1 MGKNILV
8 VEPDQQFCKLIVPVL
23 ESRGHKVVQ
32 AASGDEATAKVIGE
46 SFDMIVL
53 GAPFVQVASP
63 AGNVSNSDGTKDEKD
78 NTESDGVGWL
88 AQLRATSNRT
98 PVVYVASSQA
108 ALQANKGRLERELG
122 VVLSLHKPIIP
133 FVFGA
138 QLEGK
143 LSVDDTQA
151 AKLKDFETMFLALVS
166 KYARML
172 PTKLNDLSTAIEKS
186 KADPSD
192 ASLVAEVRSQA
203 HKVKGTGGSLGFR
216 QVAECMQFI
225 ENAATTLYDL
235 PPGEQKLLW
244 SEVDRKLVDAK
255 VLGEQEAA
263 DVASVV
269 NAKEEALP
277 TEDAPA
283 SMARILVVD
292 SDDVFLDIV
301 EDLGKQRLVEIVRA
315 KTFKEALDRA
325 CILPLDAA
333 LINVLAETPEESFKL
348 ARELRNLPGYETLPL
363 AFISGN
369 ALVKDRVEAAHA
381 GASLYLDKPLESDSL
396 EKAVEHLVAIRTGGR
411 PRLLLVDDD
420 EFFANTIALVLRN
433 EGVIV
438 RILNDPN
445 KILEEM
451 QNFPPEMLLLDVMM
465 PGITGFEVCRM
476 LRQIPRWQ
484 DLPIVFLTGQTGV
497 ENRVEAFRSGGDDY
511 LPKPVVNEELLTRV
525 KVRLD
530 RARLLKDRS
539 DKDTITGLLL
549 RRAFSEQLAQLL
561 ADGQRN
567 KTAFTI
573 CLLDVDHFKKV
584 NDTYGHL
591 AGDKVLAGLG
601 QLLARRFRVED
612 LRGRWGGEE
621 FILGFRRE
629 SKETMHAAVS
639 RVLKEFREMVF
650 TGDKGEEFNVS
661 FSGGLAS
668 YPEDG
673 ESVYE
678 LIQTADLRLY
688 EAKKQGRNRIIVSHQ
703 ENPERVPH

>member
-1 MGKNILV
+1 MGKNILL
-8 VEPDQQFCKLIVPVL
+8 VEQDKSFCKLIVPVL
-23 ESRGHKVVQ
+23 EGRGHKVFQ
-32 AASGDEATAKVIGE
+32 AETGKEGKTTIQKENLDMVLLGSPLPDDNCFDWLTA
-46 SFDMIVL
+46 
-53 GAPFVQVASP
+53 
-63 AGNVSNSDGTKDEKD
+63 
-78 NTESDGVGWL
+78 
-88 AQLRATSNRT
+88 LRATGNKV
-98 PVVYVASSQA
+98 PVTFIASSQPE
-108 ALQANKGRLERELG
+108 LHANRDRLERELG
-122 VVLSLHKPIIP
+122 VVLAVNKPVIP

-143 LSVDDTQA
+143 LNPEDAQSG
-151 AKLKDFETMFLALVS
+151 KLKDFETMFLALVS

-172 PTKLNDLSTAIEKS
+172 PAKLEDLAVAINKS
-186 KADPSD
+186 KEDPEDS
-192 ASLVAEVRSQA
+192 SLLAEVRSQA
-203 HKVKGTGGSLGFR
+203 HKIKGTGGSLGFR
-216 QVAECMQFI
+216 QVSECMLFI
-225 ENAATTLYDL
+225 EHAAATMHEK
-235 PPGEQKLLW
+235 PAKEQLALW
-244 SEVDRKLVDAK
+244 ADVDRKLADAK
-255 VLGEQEAA
+255 ILGEKEAQ

-269 NAKEEALP
+269 NAKEE
-277 TEDAPA
+277 ESQSEEAPA

-292 SDDVFLDIV
+292 SDDGFLDIV
-301 EDLGKQRLVEIVRA
+301 EELGKQRLVEIVRA
-315 KTFKEALDRA
+315 KTFREALDRA

-333 LINVLAETPEESFKL
+333 LINVHAEAPEESFKL

-411 PRLLLVDDD
+411 PRILLVDDD
-420 EFFANTIALVLRN
+420 EFFANTIALILRN

-438 RILNDPN
+438 RILTDPN
-445 KILEEM
+445 KILEVM
-451 QNFPPEMLLLDVMM
+451 QDFPPELLLLDVMM

-497 ENRVEAFRSGGDDY
+497 ENRLEAFRSGGDDY

-530 RARLLKDRS
+530 RARMLKDRS

-567 KTAFTI
+567 KSVFTI
-573 CLLDVDHFKKV
+573 CLLDVDKFKNV

-629 SKETMHAAVS
+629 SKETMHAAIN
-639 RVLKEFREMVF
+639 RVLAEFREMIF
-650 TGDKGEEFNVS
+650 TGDDGQEFKCS
-661 FSGGLAS
+661 FSGGMAS

-673 ESVYE
+673 ESIYE
-678 LIQTADLRLY
+678 LIQTADARLY
-688 EAKKQGRNRIIVSHQ
+688 EAKKQGRNRIILSHQ
-703 ENPERVPH
+703 PNTEKSPATT

>member
-1 MGKNILV
+1 MGKNILL
-8 VEPDQQFCKLIVPVL
+8 VEQDKSFCKLIVPVL
-23 ESRGHKVVQ
+23 EGRGHKVLV
-32 AASGDEATAKVIGE
+32 AASGMEGKGLIQKENLDMVILCAPLPDDNGFDWLTA
-46 SFDMIVL
+46 
-53 GAPFVQVASP
+53 
-63 AGNVSNSDGTKDEKD
+63 
-78 NTESDGVGWL
+78 
-88 AQLRATSNRT
+88 LRATGNKV
-98 PVVYVASSQA
+98 PVTFIASSQPE
-108 ALQANKGRLERELG
+108 LHANKDRLERELG
-122 VVLSLHKPIIP
+122 VVLAVSKPVIP

-143 LSVDDTQA
+143 ISPDDAQTG
-151 AKLKDFETMFLALVS
+151 KLKDFETMFLMLVS

-172 PTKLNDLSTAIEKS
+172 PAKLEDLAVAINKS
-186 KADPSD
+186 KEDPED
-192 ASLVAEVRSQA
+192 ASLIAEVRSQA
-203 HKVKGTGGSLGFR
+203 HKIKGTGGSLGFR
-216 QVAECMQFI
+216 QVSECMLFI
-225 ENAATTLYDL
+225 EHAAQTMHEK
-235 PPGEQKLLW
+235 PEKEQIALW
-244 SEVDRKLVDAK
+244 ADVDRKLVDARIM
-255 VLGEQEAA
+255 GEKEAQ

-269 NAKEEALP
+269 SAKEGQGQAE
-277 TEDAPA
+277 EAPA

-292 SDDVFLDIV
+292 SDDGFLDIV
-301 EDLGKQRLVEIVRA
+301 EELGKQRLVEIVRA
-315 KTFKEALDRA
+315 KTFREALDRA

-333 LINVLAETPEESFKL
+333 LINVLADTPDESFRL

-363 AFISGN
+363 AFISAS

-411 PRLLLVDDD
+411 PRILLVDDD
-420 EFFANTIALVLRN
+420 EFFANTIALILRN

-438 RILNDPN
+438 RILTDPN
-445 KILEEM
+445 KILEVM
-451 QNFPPEMLLLDVMM
+451 QDFPPELLLLDVMM

-497 ENRVEAFRSGGDDY
+497 ENRLEAFRSGGDDY

-530 RARLLKDRS
+530 RARMLKDRS

-567 KTAFTI
+567 KTVFTI
-573 CLLDVDHFKKV
+573 CLLDVDKFKNV

-629 SKETMHAAVS
+629 SKETMHAAIN
-639 RVLKEFREMVF
+639 RVLAEFREMIF
-650 TGDKGEEFNVS
+650 TGDDGQEFKVS
-661 FSGGLAS
+661 FSGGMAS

-678 LIQTADLRLY
+678 LIQTADARLY
-688 EAKKQGRNRIIVSHQ
+688 EAKKQGRNRIVLSHQ
-703 ENPERVPH
+703 TDPEKSATAKT

>member
-1 MGKNILV
+1 MGKNILL
-8 VEPDQQFCKLIVPVL
+8 VEQDKSFCKLIVPVL
-23 ESRGHKVVQ
+23 EGRGHKVIQVD
-32 AASGDEATAKVIGE
+32 SGKEGKGVIQKE
-46 SFDMIVL
+46 NLDMVLL
-53 GAPFVQVASP
+53 GAPLP
-63 AGNVSNSDGTKDEKD
+63 DD
-78 NTESDGVGWL
+78 NCFDWL
-88 AQLRATSNRT
+88 TALRATGNKI
-98 PVVYVASSQA
+98 PVTFIASSQPE
-108 ALQANKGRLERELG
+108 LHANRERLERELG
-122 VVLSLHKPIIP
+122 VVLAVNKPVIP

-143 LSVDDTQA
+143 LSPEDPQSS
-151 AKLKDFETMFLALVS
+151 KLKDFETMFLALVS

-172 PTKLNDLSTAIEKS
+172 PSKLEDLAVAINKS
-186 KADPSD
+186 KEDPED
-192 ASLVAEVRSQA
+192 ASLLAEVRSQA
-203 HKVKGTGGSLGFR
+203 HKIKGTGGSLGFR
-216 QVAECMQFI
+216 QVSECMLFI
-225 ENAATTLYDL
+225 EHAAATMHEK
-235 PPGEQKLLW
+235 PAAEQMSIW
-244 SEVDRKLVDAK
+244 ADVDRKLADAK
-255 VLGEQEAA
+255 ILGEKEAQ

-269 NAKEEALP
+269 NAKEE
-277 TEDAPA
+277 EGQSEEAPA

-292 SDDVFLDIV
+292 SDDGFLDIV
-301 EDLGKQRLVEIVRA
+301 EELGKQRLVEIVRA
-315 KTFKEALDRA
+315 KTFREALDRA

-333 LINVLAETPEESFKL
+333 LINVHAEVPDESFKL

-411 PRLLLVDDD
+411 PRILLVDDD
-420 EFFANTIALVLRN
+420 EFFANTIALILRN
-433 EGVIV
+433 EGVVV
-438 RILNDPN
+438 RILTDPN
-445 KILEEM
+445 KILEVM
-451 QNFPPEMLLLDVMM
+451 QDFPPELLLLDVMM

-497 ENRVEAFRSGGDDY
+497 ENRLEAFRSGGDDY

-530 RARLLKDRS
+530 RARMLKDRS

-567 KTAFTI
+567 KSVFTI
-573 CLLDVDHFKKV
+573 CLLDVDKFKNV

-629 SKETMHAAVS
+629 SKETMHAAIN
-639 RVLKEFREMVF
+639 RVLAEFREMVF
-650 TGDKGEEFNVS
+650 NGDDGQEFKCS
-661 FSGGLAS
+661 FSGGMAS

-673 ESVYE
+673 ESIYE
-678 LIQTADLRLY
+678 LIQTADARLY
-688 EAKKQGRNRIIVSHQ
+688 EAKKQGRNRIILSHQ
-703 ENPERVPH
+703 PNPEKSTATT

>member
-1 MGKNILV
+1 MGKNILL
-8 VEPDQQFCKLIVPVL
+8 VEQDKSFCKLIVPVL
-23 ESRGHKVVQ
+23 EGRGHKVIQVD
-32 AASGDEATAKVIGE
+32 SGKEGKGVIQKE
-46 SFDMIVL
+46 NLDMVLL
-53 GAPFVQVASP
+53 GAPLP
-63 AGNVSNSDGTKDEKD
+63 DD
-78 NTESDGVGWL
+78 NCFDWL
-88 AQLRATSNRT
+88 TALRATGNKI
-98 PVVYVASSQA
+98 PVTFIASSQPE
-108 ALQANKGRLERELG
+108 LHANRERLERELG
-122 VVLSLHKPIIP
+122 VVLAVNKPVIP

-143 LSVDDTQA
+143 LSPEDPQSS
-151 AKLKDFETMFLALVS
+151 KLKDFETMFLALVS

-172 PTKLNDLSTAIEKS
+172 PSKLEDLAVAINKS
-186 KADPSD
+186 KEDPED
-192 ASLVAEVRSQA
+192 ASLLAEVRSQA
-203 HKVKGTGGSLGFR
+203 HKIKGTGGSLGFR
-216 QVAECMQFI
+216 QVSECMLFI
-225 ENAATTLYDL
+225 EHAAATMHEK
-235 PPGEQKLLW
+235 PASEQMSTW
-244 SEVDRKLVDAK
+244 ADVDRKLADAK
-255 VLGEQEAA
+255 ILGEKEAQ

-269 NAKEEALP
+269 SAKEE
-277 TEDAPA
+277 EGQSEEAPA

-292 SDDVFLDIV
+292 SDDGFLDIV
-301 EDLGKQRLVEIVRA
+301 EELGKQRLVEIVRA
-315 KTFKEALDRA
+315 KTFREALDRA

-333 LINVLAETPEESFKL
+333 LINVHAEVPDESFKL

-411 PRLLLVDDD
+411 PRILLVDDD
-420 EFFANTIALVLRN
+420 EFFANTIALILRN
-433 EGVIV
+433 EGVVV
-438 RILNDPN
+438 RILTDPN
-445 KILEEM
+445 KILEVM
-451 QNFPPEMLLLDVMM
+451 QDFPPELLLLDVMM

-497 ENRVEAFRSGGDDY
+497 ENRLEAFRSGGDDY

-530 RARLLKDRS
+530 RARMLKDRS

-567 KTAFTI
+567 KSVFTI
-573 CLLDVDHFKKV
+573 CLLDVDKFKNV

-629 SKETMHAAVS
+629 SKETMHAAIN
-639 RVLKEFREMVF
+639 RVLAEFREMVF
-650 TGDKGEEFNVS
+650 NGDDGQEFKCS
-661 FSGGLAS
+661 FSGGMAS

-673 ESVYE
+673 ESIYE
-678 LIQTADLRLY
+678 LIQTADARLY
-688 EAKKQGRNRIIVSHQ
+688 EAKKQGRNRIILSHQ
-703 ENPERVPH
+703 PNPEKSTATP

>member
-1 MGKNILV
+1 MGKNILL
-8 VEPDQQFCKLIVPVL
+8 VEQDKSFCKLIVPVL
-23 ESRGHKVVQ
+23 EGRGHKVIQVD
-32 AASGDEATAKVIGE
+32 SGKEGKGVIQKE
-46 SFDMIVL
+46 NLDMVLL
-53 GAPFVQVASP
+53 GAPLP
-63 AGNVSNSDGTKDEKD
+63 DD
-78 NTESDGVGWL
+78 NCFDWL
-88 AQLRATSNRT
+88 TALRATGNKI
-98 PVVYVASSQA
+98 PVTFIASSQPE
-108 ALQANKGRLERELG
+108 LHANRERLERELG
-122 VVLSLHKPIIP
+122 VVLAVNKPVIP

-143 LSVDDTQA
+143 LSPEDPQSS
-151 AKLKDFETMFLALVS
+151 KLKDFETMFLALVS

-172 PTKLNDLSTAIEKS
+172 PSKLEDLAVAINKS
-186 KADPSD
+186 KEDPED
-192 ASLVAEVRSQA
+192 ASLLAEVRSQA
-203 HKVKGTGGSLGFR
+203 HKIKGTGGSLGFR
-216 QVAECMQFI
+216 QVSECMLFI
-225 ENAATTLYDL
+225 EHAAATMHEK
-235 PPGEQKLLW
+235 PAAEQMSIW
-244 SEVDRKLVDAK
+244 ADVDRKLADAK
-255 VLGEQEAA
+255 ILGEKEAQ

-269 NAKEEALP
+269 NAKEE
-277 TEDAPA
+277 EGQSEEAPA

-292 SDDVFLDIV
+292 SDDGFLDIV
-301 EDLGKQRLVEIVRA
+301 EELGKQRLVEIVRA
-315 KTFKEALDRA
+315 KTFREALDRA

-333 LINVLAETPEESFKL
+333 LINVHAEVPDESFKL

-411 PRLLLVDDD
+411 PRILLVDDD
-420 EFFANTIALVLRN
+420 EFFANTIALILRN
-433 EGVIV
+433 EGVVV
-438 RILNDPN
+438 RILTDPN
-445 KILEEM
+445 KILEVM
-451 QNFPPEMLLLDVMM
+451 QDFPPELLLLDVMM

-497 ENRVEAFRSGGDDY
+497 ENRLEAFRSGGDDY

-530 RARLLKDRS
+530 RARMLKDRS

-567 KTAFTI
+567 KSVFTI
-573 CLLDVDHFKKV
+573 CLLDVDKFKNV

-629 SKETMHAAVS
+629 SKETMHAAIN
-639 RVLKEFREMVF
+639 RVLAEFREMVF
-650 TGDKGEEFNVS
+650 NGDDGQEFKCS
-661 FSGGLAS
+661 FSGGMAS

-673 ESVYE
+673 ESIYE
-678 LIQTADLRLY
+678 LIQTADARLY
-688 EAKKQGRNRIIVSHQ
+688 EAKKQGRNRIILSHQ
-703 ENPERVPH
+703 PNPEKSTATP

>member
-1 MGKNILV
+1 
-8 VEPDQQFCKLIVPVL
+8 
-23 ESRGHKVVQ
+23 
-32 AASGDEATAKVIGE
+32 
-46 SFDMIVL
+46 
-53 GAPFVQVASP
+53 
-63 AGNVSNSDGTKDEKD
+63 
-78 NTESDGVGWL
+78 
-88 AQLRATSNRT
+88 
-98 PVVYVASSQA
+98 
-108 ALQANKGRLERELG
+108 
-122 VVLSLHKPIIP
+122 
-133 FVFGA
+133 
-138 QLEGK
+138 
-143 LSVDDTQA
+143 
-151 AKLKDFETMFLALVS
+151 MFLALVS

-172 PTKLNDLSTAIEKS
+172 PAKLEDLAVAINKS
-186 KADPSD
+186 KEDPEDS
-192 ASLVAEVRSQA
+192 SLLAEVRSQA
-203 HKVKGTGGSLGFR
+203 HKIKGTGGSLGFR
-216 QVAECMQFI
+216 QVSECMLFI
-225 ENAATTLYDL
+225 EHAAATMHEK
-235 PPGEQKLLW
+235 PVKEQLALW
-244 SEVDRKLVDAK
+244 ADVDRKLADAK
-255 VLGEQEAA
+255 ILGEKEAQ

-269 NAKEEALP
+269 NAKEE
-277 TEDAPA
+277 ESQSEEAPA

-292 SDDVFLDIV
+292 SDDGFLDIV
-301 EDLGKQRLVEIVRA
+301 EELGKQRLVEIVRA
-315 KTFKEALDRA
+315 KTFREALDRA

-333 LINVLAETPEESFKL
+333 LINVHAEAPEESFKL

-411 PRLLLVDDD
+411 PRILLVDDD
-420 EFFANTIALVLRN
+420 EFFANTIALILRN

-438 RILNDPN
+438 RILTDPN
-445 KILEEM
+445 KILEVM
-451 QNFPPEMLLLDVMM
+451 QDFPPELLLLDVMM

-497 ENRVEAFRSGGDDY
+497 ENRLEAFRSGGDDY

-530 RARLLKDRS
+530 RARMLKDRS

-567 KTAFTI
+567 KSVFTI
-573 CLLDVDHFKKV
+573 CLLDVDKFKNV

-629 SKETMHAAVS
+629 SKETMHAAIN
-639 RVLKEFREMVF
+639 RVLAEFREMIF
-650 TGDKGEEFNVS
+650 TGDDGQEFKCS
-661 FSGGLAS
+661 FSGGMAS

-673 ESVYE
+673 ESIYE
-678 LIQTADLRLY
+678 LIQTADARLY
-688 EAKKQGRNRIIVSHQ
+688 EAKKQGRNRIILSHQ
-703 ENPERVPH
+703 PNTEKSPATT

>member
-1 MGKNILV
+1 MGKNILL
-8 VEPDQQFCKLIVPVL
+8 VEQDKSFCKLIVPVL
-23 ESRGHKVVQ
+23 EGRGHKVFQ
-32 AASGDEATAKVIGE
+32 AESGKEGKETIQKENLDMVI
-46 SFDMIVL
+46 L
-53 GAPFVQVASP
+53 GAPLP
-63 AGNVSNSDGTKDEKD
+63 DD
-78 NTESDGVGWL
+78 NGFDWL
-88 AQLRATSNRT
+88 TALRATGNKV
-98 PVVYVASSQA
+98 PVTFIAASQPE
-108 ALQANKGRLERELG
+108 LHANKERLERELG
-122 VVLSLHKPIIP
+122 VVLAVNKPVIP

-143 LSVDDTQA
+143 ISPDDAQA
-151 AKLKDFETMFLALVS
+151 GKLKDFETMFLALVS
-166 KYARML
+166 KYARM
-172 PTKLNDLSTAIEKS
+172 PTKLEDLAVAISKS
-186 KADPSD
+186 KEDPED
-192 ASLVAEVRSQA
+192 ASLLAEVRSQA
-203 HKVKGTGGSLGFR
+203 HKIKGTGGSLGFR
-216 QVAECMQFI
+216 QVSDCMLFI
-225 ENAATTLYDL
+225 EHAAATMHEK
-235 PPGEQKLLW
+235 PAKEQMAIW
-244 SEVDRKLVDAK
+244 ADVDRKLVDAK
-255 VLGEQEAA
+255 ILGEKEAQ

-269 NAKEEALP
+269 NAKEEEGH
-277 TEDAPA
+277 TEEAPA

-292 SDDVFLDIV
+292 SDDGFLDIV

-315 KTFKEALDRA
+315 KTFREALDRA

-333 LINVLAETPEESFKL
+333 LINVHADTPDESFKL

-381 GASLYLDKPLESDSL
+381 GASLYLDKPLESDAL

-411 PRLLLVDDD
+411 PRILLVDDD
-420 EFFANTIALVLRN
+420 EFFANTIALILRN

-438 RILNDPN
+438 RILTDPN
-445 KILEEM
+445 KILEVM
-451 QNFPPEMLLLDVMM
+451 QDFPPELLLLDVMM

-497 ENRVEAFRSGGDDY
+497 ENRLEAFRSGGDDY

-530 RARLLKDRS
+530 RARMLKDRS

-567 KTAFTI
+567 KTVFTI
-573 CLLDVDHFKKV
+573 CLLDVDKFKNV

-629 SKETMHAAVS
+629 SKETMHAAIN
-639 RVLKEFREMVF
+639 RVLAEFREMIF
-650 TGDKGEEFNVS
+650 NGDDGQEFKVS
-661 FSGGLAS
+661 FSGGMAS

-678 LIQTADLRLY
+678 LIQTADARLY
-688 EAKKQGRNRIIVSHQ
+688 EAKKQGRNRIILSHQ
-703 ENPERVPH
+703 ANPEKSATAKS